1 MSPLD
6 AVALIALRDP
16 GPAFPDFA
24 RAHPGYMRAVSL
36 AETGE
41 HGERDDAVSGPGRE
55 QVRNAPVSHICIQ
68 YRCGSLLLVNRVM
81 VNV

>member
-1 MSPLD
+1 VSPLD
-6 AVALIALRDP
+6 AVALIALRNP

-24 RAHPGYMRAVSL
+24 TAHPGYMRAVSL

-68 YRCGSLLLVNRVM
+68 CR
-81 VNV
+81 

>member
-1 MSPLD
+1 
-6 AVALIALRDP
+6 
-16 GPAFPDFA
+16 
-24 RAHPGYMRAVSL
+24 MRAVSL

-41 HGERDDAVSGPGRE
+41 HGERDDAVSGPGRD

-81 VNV
+81 VNVWLRL